1 MRVAFVTE
9 MTEYLMLGLLEGRR
23 NVFAL
28 GHRKLPLTSLSR
40 SWDIV
45 AERNIGDQGFLG
57 A

>member
-1 MRVAFVTE
+1 
-9 MTEYLMLGLLEGRR
+9 MLGLLEGRR